1 MAQTAGLTTVET
13 ALCNIPLGCFF
24 RGQLKTSN
32 SFEDPA
38 SQKVICPIPSE
49 VTHPEKT
56 SLLWKNCEFLV
67 NRMCHLENLIESLKR
82 NIFRLQTEKELNP
95 QKTGTAR
102 RRLQGTWFCAALAS
116 FVLPVPL
123 FTFLLCPSVLCP
135 AFLKD
140 QLNTIQEEHSTDLK
154 LLHLEVLNLRQQLR
168 DVKEEE
174 DSAQDEVQR
183 LTATETKVCVQC
195 SPVQLCWQSQQRHKA
210 VLPMGDGDARFLT
223 FEVCLHG

>member
-1 MAQTAGLTTVET
+1 MAGLTTVET
-13 ALCNIPLGCFF
+13 ALRNILLGCFF

-102 RRLQGTWFCAALAS
+102 RRLQGTWFCAALAT
-116 FVLPVPL
+116 FVLPVPP
-123 FTFLLCPSVLCP
+123 FTFLSALCAVPSFP
-135 AFLKD
+135 
-140 QLNTIQEEHSTDLK
+140 EG
-154 LLHLEVLNLRQQLR
+154 
-168 DVKEEE
+168 
-174 DSAQDEVQR
+174 SAEYDPGG
-183 LTATETKVCVQC
+183 A
-195 SPVQLCWQSQQRHKA
+195 
-210 VLPMGDGDARFLT
+210 
-223 FEVCLHG
+223 LHGPETAAPGSVESAPAAERRQGGRGQRTG